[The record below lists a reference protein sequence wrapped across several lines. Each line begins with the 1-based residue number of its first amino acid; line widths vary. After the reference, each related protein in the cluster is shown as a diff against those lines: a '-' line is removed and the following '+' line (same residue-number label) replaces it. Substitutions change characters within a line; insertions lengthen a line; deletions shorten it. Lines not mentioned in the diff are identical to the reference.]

1 MSDKKPFV
9 LDEKEFARLVE
20 ATELALDGEEHALIF
35 EEVQNLIAVTAELG
49 EVAEIPPQPQGA
61 MTLEDLREDRPERGL
76 PRATLLGN
84 VPSDREPYISVPR
97 VVE

>member
-35 EEVQNLIAVTAELG
+35 EEVRNLIAVTAELG
-49 EVAEIPPQPQGA
+49 EVEDILPQPQGA
-61 MTLEDLREDRPERGL
+61 LTLEDLREDKPQSGL
-76 PRATLLGN
+76 PRATLLEN